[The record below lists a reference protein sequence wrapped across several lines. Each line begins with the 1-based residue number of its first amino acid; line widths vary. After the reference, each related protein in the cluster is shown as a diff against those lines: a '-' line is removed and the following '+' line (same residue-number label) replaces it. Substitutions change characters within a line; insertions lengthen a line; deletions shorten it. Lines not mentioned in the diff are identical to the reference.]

1 MALGCLLAA
10 KAWRTAGWT
19 AQKKPWIWPWGSFCL
34 RGWALRIDAAWGLRG
49 WAFRDAFAE
58 FEGFL
63 FKGFKGLRGFRG
75 FRGLG
80 AGKRQAW
87 TPIRSH

>member
-1 MALGCLLAA
+1 MG
-10 KAWRTAGWT
+10 
-19 AQKKPWIWPWGSFCL
+19 F
-34 RGWALRIDAAWGLRG
+34 RGLEGL
-49 WAFRDAFAE
+49 E
-58 FEGFL
+58 
-63 FKGFKGLRGFRG
+63 GFKGLEG

>member
-1 MALGCLLAA
+1 MALGCLL
-10 KAWRTAGWT
+10 
-19 AQKKPWIWPWGSFCL
+19 PLMWPWDGFRGLEGFGVWRVL
-34 RGWALRIDAAWGLRG
+34 RGL
-49 WAFRDAFAE
+49 E
-58 FEGFL
+58 
-63 FKGFKGLRGFRG
+63 G

>member
-1 MALGCLLAA
+1 M
-10 KAWRTAGWT
+10 
-19 AQKKPWIWPWGSFCL
+19 WPWDGF
-34 RGWALRIDAAWGLRG
+34 RGL
-49 WAFRDAFAE
+49 
-58 FEGFL
+58 EGFRSL
-63 FKGFKGLRGFRG
+63 EGFKGLEGLEG

>member
-1 MALGCLLAA
+1 M
-10 KAWRTAGWT
+10 
-19 AQKKPWIWPWGSFCL
+19 WPWDGF
-34 RGWALRIDAAWGLRG
+34 RGL
-49 WAFRDAFAE
+49 
-58 FEGFL
+58 EGFRSL
-63 FKGFKGLRGFRG
+63 EGFKGLEG

>member
-19 AQKKPWIWPWGSFCL
+19 AQKKNGS
-34 RGWALRIDAAWGLRG
+34 GLG
-49 WAFRDAFAE
+49 VAFACTVGRCALMWLGDCAVGRSE
-58 FEGFL
+58 TL
-63 FKGFKGLRGFRG
+63 LQSFKGFKGFRG